1 MSNFDEGKL
10 LQIASRIKEV
20 RESKNLT
27 QGELGRLI
35 HADKSK
41 VSRIENNSRSVALSD
56 IVDIAKALDVRLEY
70 LLGIDSCIDETSEC
84 IETLV
89 RSFTKITTTKAYTD
103 NIKKSALCDVE
114 DAVFCIDED
123 YLMLVG
129 RNSIFFLIKDIAT
142 AENAKG
148 HVSPNVYTKMID
160 YAKQKFCNTKEGSE
174 SKYFLIS
181 GEQMTKII
189 KNAVIHQKWGEELF
203 QELGISKP
211 LDGQSLPHPLK
222 LNITNDNQE

>member
-1 MSNFDEGKL
+1 MSNFDERKL

-89 RSFTKITTTKAYTD
+89 RSFTKTQQLKHIPTTSKRVHCVMLRMRY
-103 NIKKSALCDVE
+103 SAS
-114 DAVFCIDED
+114 
-123 YLMLVG
+123 M
-129 RNSIFFLIKDIAT
+129 
-142 AENAKG
+142 
-148 HVSPNVYTKMID
+148 
-160 YAKQKFCNTKEGSE
+160 
-174 SKYFLIS
+174 
-181 GEQMTKII
+181 KII
-189 KNAVIHQKWGEELF
+189 
-203 QELGISKP
+203 
-211 LDGQSLPHPLK
+211 
-222 LNITNDNQE
+222 

>member
-1 MSNFDEGKL
+1 MSNFDEEKL

-27 QGELGRLI
+27 QGELGRLV

-148 HVSPNVYTKMID
+148 HVSPNVYTKMIATV
-160 YAKQKFCNTKEGSE
+160 YKGN
-174 SKYFLIS
+174 
-181 GEQMTKII
+181 II
-189 KNAVIHQKWGEELF
+189 KNLIMDCQSYTKYRPNETTGGIFVSWRRKEELPT
-203 QELGISKP
+203 GA
-211 LDGQSLPHPLK
+211 
-222 LNITNDNQE
+222 

>member
-129 RNSIFFLIKDIAT
+129 RNSIFSLIKDIAT

-148 HVSPNVYTKMID
+148 HVSPNVYTKRLIML
-160 YAKQKFCNTKEGSE
+160 
-174 SKYFLIS
+174 SKNFATLKKAPRANISLFLVN
-181 GEQMTKII
+181 K
-189 KNAVIHQKWGEELF
+189 
-203 QELGISKP
+203 
-211 LDGQSLPHPLK
+211 
-222 LNITNDNQE
+222 

>member
-1 MSNFDEGKL
+1 MSNFDERKL

-129 RNSIFFLIKDIAT
+129 RNSIFSLIKDIAT
-142 AENAKG
+142 TENAKG

-189 KNAVIHQKWGEELF
+189 KNAVIHQKMGRGTFSRIRYFKTVRWT
-203 QELGISKP
+203 
-211 LDGQSLPHPLK
+211 
-222 LNITNDNQE
+222 ITPPSVKAKHY